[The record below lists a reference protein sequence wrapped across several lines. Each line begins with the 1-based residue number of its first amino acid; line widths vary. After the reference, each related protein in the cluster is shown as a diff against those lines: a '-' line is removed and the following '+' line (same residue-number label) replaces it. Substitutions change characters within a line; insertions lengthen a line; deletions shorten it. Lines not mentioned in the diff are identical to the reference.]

1 MHPASGRQSWRNL
14 YAIRSEVTSSGSIAS
29 IDSTS
34 SEAHFI
40 AMLQRLSFL
49 ALIAALLVSLAG
61 QGVARA
67 GAPSQNSEASAPVMS
82 SMECMEKMAQS
93 PADEKKG
100 GCSLADC
107 IAAMIASCS
116 AVVLMPQPMTTAP
129 MPHTSALISV
139 APVRVLFGRS
149 MPPDLRPPSFLI

>member
-1 MHPASGRQSWRNL
+1 MPR
-14 YAIRSEVTSSGSIAS
+14 
-29 IDSTS
+29 
-34 SEAHFI
+34 
-40 AMLQRLSFL
+40 RLFFL

-67 GAPSQNSEASAPVMS
+67 GVPSQHSEASGPAMS

-93 PADEKKG
+93 PADEKQR

-107 IAAMIASCS
+107 IAAMMASCS
-116 AVVLMPQPMTTAP
+116 AIVLMPQPVTTAL
-129 MPHTSALISV
+129 MLHASALISV

-149 MPPDLRPPSFLI
+149 LPPDLRPPSFLI